1 MIAPLGPFN
10 AEVKGG
16 KPVMVI
22 ALWSHDESE
31 ESFMC
36 VGEDGKPEWIRVS
49 GVVFPKGSN
58 ANPGR

>member
-1 MIAPLGPFN
+1 MVTNLGPFS
-10 AEVKGG
+10 AEANG

-22 ALWSHDESE
+22 AVWSQNDSE

-36 VGEDGKPEWIRVS
+36 VGENGKPEWVKMS
-49 GVVFPKGSN
+49 MVVFPKGSN